1 MSGPAFIFD
10 MDGVLIDSNPVHREA
25 WEVFNR
31 GFGLET
37 TEAMHQ
43 NMYGKRNDQIVR
55 AFFGDLPADEV
66 TRRGLEKEKL
76 YREMVAQK
84 VENYL
89 VPGLRNFLEK
99 YSEIPKAVA
108 SNAEPENL
116 ALVLDSCALRPYFQ
130 VTVDGH
136 QVQNP
141 KPHPE
146 IYLEAAARLG
156 AAPENCIVFEDSYT
170 GVEAARAAGMRV
182 IGLRTTHGYLPGTE
196 LTVDNFMSGDLNTWL
211 EARACAL

>member
-1 MSGPAFIFD
+1 VSGPAFIFD

-31 GFGLET
+31 GFGLAT

-116 ALVLDSCALRPYFQ
+116 ALVLDSCALRRYFQ

>member
-25 WEVFNR
+25 WEAYNR
-31 GFGLET
+31 RFGVET
-37 TEAMHQ
+37 TEAMHEL
-43 NMYGKRNDQIVR
+43 MYGKRNDQIVR
-55 AFFGDLPADEV
+55 AFFGDLPGEEV

-76 YREMVAQK
+76 YREMMSQK

-89 VPGLRNFLEK
+89 VPGLRNFLEQ

-116 ALVLDSCALRPYFQ
+116 ALVLDSCALRHYFQ
-130 VTVDGH
+130 VAVDGH
-136 QVQNP
+136 QVHNP

-146 IYLEAAARLG
+146 IYLEAAGRLG
-156 AAPENCIVFEDSYT
+156 TAPEDCIVFEDSYT

-182 IGLRTTHGYLPGTE
+182 IGLRTTHDCLPGTE
-196 LTVDNFMSGDLNTWL
+196 LTVDNFMSGDLHTWL
-211 EARACAL
+211 EAHACAI